1 MAEDFDI
8 EALLEAPYNN
18 VSTISMNDVQ
28 RIHNRSFSID
38 DLFLFLFIYSL
49 LYTYISTRKKKNEL

>member
-18 VSTISMNDVQ
+18 VSRV
-28 RIHNRSFSID
+28 RSY
-38 DLFLFLFIYSL
+38 LGVTL
-49 LYTYISTRKKKNEL
+49 RQPNEWEEKNAQLSSVVYWNVFM

>member
-18 VSTISMNDVQ
+18 VSTNQKLRRKAYFQVFC
-28 RIHNRSFSID
+28 FSVRE
-38 DLFLFLFIYSL
+38 FFSL
-49 LYTYISTRKKKNEL
+49 LTEINEKTDEIYIEIACRV